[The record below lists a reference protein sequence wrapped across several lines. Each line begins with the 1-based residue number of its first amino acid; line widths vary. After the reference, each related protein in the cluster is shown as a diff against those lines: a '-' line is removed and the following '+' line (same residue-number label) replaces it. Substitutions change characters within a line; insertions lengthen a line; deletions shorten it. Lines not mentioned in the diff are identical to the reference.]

1 MQIAPTGE
9 SRALRYHF
17 GVLSP
22 ERSYAD
28 RLQLLQILAEKHP
41 YPAGWADQRAGIVL
55 QTKWQDRSGR
65 AIAGEDGRLTSW
77 WPTANWTLT
86 VWQLEALQERG
97 DLKDVELAERPWPL
111 PPAVASSLHEY
122 YDRLDAA
129 TPEADVRFE
138 LQRLLWQFHVAAI
151 QIGLSQSEPELQK
164 LGAAEAR
171 FAESWG
177 RCMVGLLAAVNF
189 PTEFEN
195 VRGMQRMLP
204 SRLLKDED
212 WNGASDLSEPQKNT
226 MVAMRAL
233 FEFERNGGDLEKRLS
248 LASRDPAGAR
258 AMQNHLFETLAFG
271 GQNAPEFLRARL

>member
-1 MQIAPTGE
+1 V
-9 SRALRYHF
+9 LR
-17 GVLSP
+17 P

-28 RLQLLQILAEKHP
+28 RLQLLQLLAERHP

-97 DLKDVELAERPWPL
+97 DLADVELAERPFTL
-111 PPAVASSLHEY
+111 PPPVAATLHAY

-129 TPEADVRFE
+129 KPDLDARFE
-138 LQRLLWQFHVAAI
+138 LQRLLWRFHVCAI
-151 QIGLSQSEPELQK
+151 QIGLEKSEPELQK

-204 SRLLKDED
+204 SRLLSEAD
-212 WNGASDLSEPQKNT
+212 WHGETDLSEPQKNT
-226 MVAMRAL
+226 MIAMRAL
-233 FEFERNGGDLEKRLS
+233 FESEAESGGDLEKRLS
-248 LASRDPAGAR
+248 AASQNPGSAR
-258 AMQNHLFETLAFG
+258 AAQNHLFETLAFG
-271 GQNAPEFLRARL
+271 KNSAPEFLRARL